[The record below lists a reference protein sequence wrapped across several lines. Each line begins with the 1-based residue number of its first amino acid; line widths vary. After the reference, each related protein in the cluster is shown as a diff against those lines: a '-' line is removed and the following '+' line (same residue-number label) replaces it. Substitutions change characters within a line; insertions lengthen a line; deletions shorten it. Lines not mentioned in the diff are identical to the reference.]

1 MAGDIDRHQSERFAH
16 GLYGLIV
23 ITATLIAEE
32 EFISDPLDAV
42 AVLLGTATV
51 LFLIHLYI
59 GVMTER
65 SLEGGRLG
73 PARTL
78 VVVDNLPLLGAVV
91 VPVSLF
97 LLAEGDVVSLDL
109 AYVVSI
115 ASSIGALLIVGAF
128 QGRAVG
134 LTGWRLV
141 LSSLA
146 AAGLGIAMVLIEAGF
161 H

>member
-1 MAGDIDRHQSERFAH
+1 MSEVDRHQSERFAH

-23 ITATLIAEE
+23 ITATLIAEQE
-32 EFISDPLDAV
+32 YITEPLEAIG
-42 AVLLGTATV
+42 LLVGTAFV
-51 LFLIHLYI
+51 LFLIHVYI

-65 SLEGGRLG
+65 SAEGARLG

-78 VVVDNLPLLGAVV
+78 VVVDNLPLLGAIV
-91 VPVSLF
+91 VPVVMFVLAEAGAMGMGTAYSVSVVFSIVAL
-97 LLAEGDVVSLDL
+97 LLA
-109 AYVVSI
+109 
-115 ASSIGALLIVGAF
+115 GAF

-134 LTGWRLV
+134 FTGARLV

-146 AAGLGIAMVLIEAGF
+146 AAGLGLAMVLIEAAL